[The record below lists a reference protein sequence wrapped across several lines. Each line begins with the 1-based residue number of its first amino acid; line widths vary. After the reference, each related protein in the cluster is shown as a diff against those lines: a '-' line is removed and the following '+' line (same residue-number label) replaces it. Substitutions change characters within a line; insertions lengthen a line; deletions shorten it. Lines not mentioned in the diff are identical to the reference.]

1 MTVRGTA
8 VVTGAGS
15 GIGRAVALSL
25 AARGHEVIAT
35 GRRREAIDSTV
46 AQIRDGGG
54 RAIAVT
60 LDVTDASAVEE
71 LFQSLAPSRID
82 VLVANAGAFARGP
95 VAEMS
100 SQDWSLQVDV
110 NLTGVFNCLRPAVRV
125 MRGQD
130 VIDGSRGHVF
140 TVNSGAGVVGF
151 PQGAA
156 YAASKHGLRGL
167 VESVRAEVAA
177 DDIKVTDIVVS
188 ATVDSEM
195 SRGRPV
201 EKVPAATVGHTVVSC
216 LNLPGAANW
225 DRVDLGQI
233 RH

>member
-1 MTVRGTA
+1 M
-8 VVTGAGS
+8 TGAGS
-15 GIGRAVALSL
+15 GIGRAVALAL

-35 GRRREAIDSTV
+35 GRRAEAIDSTV

-54 RAIAVT
+54 RALAIT
-60 LDVTDASAVEE
+60 LDVTDPSAVEE
-71 LFQSLAPSRID
+71 LFQSLAPCRID

-95 VAEMS
+95 VVELS

-110 NLTGVFNCLRPAVRV
+110 NLTGVFNCLRPAVRI
-125 MRGQD
+125 MRGQN
-130 VIDGSRGHVF
+130 VVDGSRGHVF
-140 TVNSGAGVVGF
+140 TVNSGAGLVGY

-156 YAASKHGLRGL
+156 YAASKHGVRGL
-167 VESVRAEVAA
+167 VESVRLEVAA
-177 DDIKVTDIVVS
+177 DDIKITDIVVS
-188 ATVDSEM
+188 ATVESDM

-201 EKVPAATVGHTVVSC
+201 EKIPAATVGHTVVSC
-216 LNLPGAANW
+216 LDLPGAANW